1 MIFLRS
7 LMVVLCLTT
16 WGLATWVQAAERV
29 PWTTSRV
36 IGSPEPPLPF
46 KTERVWPA
54 MSFEHPVF
62 LAVQPAAPRM
72 FVGEQAGKVWSFAMR
87 DDVAEKHLVFDVQAS
102 ITYPAETSFD
112 ALYGWAF
119 DPEFA
124 TNRYVYLCYV
134 LKPKPNDIL
143 PEGSRVSRFVLKD
156 TEPPRIDPATETIL
170 LTYRAGGHNGGCLE
184 FGPDGC
190 LYISTG
196 DGAGPNPPDQL
207 RTGQDCSDFLSSI
220 LRIDVRAAT
229 TEKPYRVPTDN
240 PFIDRPGVRPEIWA
254 YGFRNPWKMTFDR
267 ETGDLW
273 VGDVGWDQWE
283 LVQRVPKGA
292 NFGWAAYE
300 GRQPILPDLDSGP
313 SPVLPPT
320 IDLPHSIAA
329 SVTGGYVYRGS
340 KFPEIVGQ
348 YVFGDWETKR
358 LWAVDHD
365 ASGHPVLRDLAN
377 SGLQIVAFGQDH
389 DGELYVA
396 DYGQGVIHGLARN
409 KQAVESTP
417 FPRHLSETGVFAD
430 VRQQSP
436 NPGVLPFE
444 INQPQWA
451 DFATA
456 ERWIAIP
463 GTDPIVWHPQDRAI
477 PGSMFSRQHDF
488 PAGTVLVK
496 TLSLEMT
503 AGDPDSAKN
512 IETQLLHFDGV
523 NWLGYSYAWNDEQ
536 TDAVLVP
543 SAGQQRTLRVTD
555 PKWSGGERVQRWSFA
570 SRTQCISCHTP
581 WAQHALAFQPQ
592 QLQRPVLKE
601 GQQISQL
608 QWLEEHG
615 YYRRVD
621 GQQQTLEPIS
631 EKSLN
636 DLKPL
641 ASADDPTATVHDLA
655 RSYLHVHCSHCHRFN
670 GGGAGSFELL
680 SKLTD
685 DQLLVIDT
693 PARQGNLGIEEAN
706 IVTPGVPAQSL
717 LYVRMAKF
725 GRGRMPHLGAEFVD
739 EQGLGWIEGWIRGLS
754 PEATPSAPVPA
765 LTASSLD
772 NWPTAMRLARAIGRH
787 EVSAADRDRVL
798 QTAAEHP
805 SPLVRDLFAG
815 YQPAHRQRVTLG
827 AVVDPQAILSLNGT
841 AEQGRVLFHETPG
854 VQCQACHKWE
864 TFQPS
869 IGPDLREMVRK
880 RSRAELLASLLTPS
894 AAIEPAYR
902 TQIVE
907 LLSGRVV
914 TGLLVREDD
923 KEVVLR
929 ETTGRDITVAVTDI
943 EARNQSPQSLMP
955 EGLLRDLTAQEAA
968 DLLAYL
974 ESLKTATVSESP
986 KQP

>member
-1 MIFLRS
+1 MISLRS
-7 LMVVLCLTT
+7 LMVVLCVVH
-16 WGLATWVQAAERV
+16 AAQAAERV

-36 IGSPEPPLPF
+36 VGSPEPPLPF
-46 KTERVWPA
+46 KTERIWPA
-54 MSFEHPVF
+54 IRFEHPVF
-62 LAVQPAAPRM
+62 LAVQPHAPRM
-72 FVGEQAGKVWSFAMR
+72 FVGEQAGKVWSFTMH
-87 DDVAEKHLVFDVQAS
+87 DTVTEKHLVFDVKAS
-102 ITYPAETSFD
+102 ITYPPDTSFD

-124 TNRYVYLCYV
+124 TNRYIYLCYV

-143 PEGSRVSRFVLKD
+143 PLGSRVSRFVLSD
-156 TEPPRIDPATETIL
+156 TNPPTIDPQSETIL

-220 LRIDVRAAT
+220 LRIDVRGST
-229 TEKPYRVPTDN
+229 PEKPYRVPTDN
-240 PFIDRPGVRPEIWA
+240 PFVDQPGVRPEIWA

-283 LVQRVPKGA
+283 LVQQVTKGA

-300 GRQPILPDLDSGP
+300 GRQPILPDVETGP

-320 IDLPHSIAA
+320 IALPHSIAA
-329 SVTGGYVYRGS
+329 SVTGGYVYRGR
-340 KFPEIVGQ
+340 KFPELIGQ
-348 YVFGDWETKR
+348 YLFGDWETKR
-358 LWAVDHD
+358 IWAVDHD
-365 ASGHPVLRDLAN
+365 ASGQPVMRDLAD

-389 DGELYVA
+389 HGEIYVA
-396 DYGQGVIHGLARN
+396 DYGSGVIHTLARN
-409 KQAVESTP
+409 RQATESTP
-417 FPRHLSETGVFAD
+417 FPRQLSETGLFAD
-430 VRQQSP
+430 VSHQTP

-444 INQPQWA
+444 INQPMWS

-456 ERWIAIP
+456 QRWIAIP
-463 GTDPIVWHPQDRAI
+463 GSDPIIWHPQDRAI
-477 PGSMFSRQHDF
+477 PGSMFTRQHDF
-488 PAGTVLVK
+488 PTGTVLVK

-503 AGDPDSAKN
+503 AGDPQSARK

-543 SAGQQRTLRVTD
+543 SEGQQRTLRIVD
-555 PKWSGGERVQRWSFA
+555 SEWSGGERVQRWSFA

-592 QLQRPVLKE
+592 QLHRPVMKD
-601 GQQISQL
+601 GQPVSQL
-608 QWLEEHG
+608 RWLEEHG

-621 GQQQTLEPIS
+621 SQQQTLDLLS
-631 EKSLN
+631 GQQLD
-636 DLKPL
+636 DLKPH
-641 ASADDPTATVHDLA
+641 ARADDPEATVHDLA

-685 DQLLVIDT
+685 EQLLVVNT
-693 PARQGNLGIEEAN
+693 PPRQGNLGIDHAA
-706 IVTPGVPAQSL
+706 IVTPGVPEQSL

-725 GRGRMPHLGAEFVD
+725 GRGHMPHLGTEFVD

-754 PEATPSAPVPA
+754 PELTPSTEVPA
-765 LTASSLD
+765 LMPNSLD
-772 NWPTAMRLARAIGRH
+772 DWPTAMRLARAVGGH
-787 EVSAADRDRVL
+787 ELSLVDRERVL
-798 QTAAEHP
+798 QLAAEHS

-815 YQPAHRQRVTLG
+815 YQPASRQRVTLG
-827 AVVDPQAILSLNGT
+827 AVVDAQAILTLNGT
-841 AEQGRVLFHETPG
+841 VERGRVLFHETPG
-854 VQCQACHKWE
+854 VQCQSCHKF
-864 TFQPS
+864 TADQPS
-869 IGPDLREMVRK
+869 IGPDLREIAKK
-880 RSRAELLASLLTPS
+880 RSRGELLTSLLSPS
-894 AAIEPAYR
+894 AAIEPPYR
-902 TQIVE
+902 THIVE
-907 LLSGRVV
+907 LTSGRVV
-914 TGLLVREDD
+914 TGLIVKQDD
-923 KEVVLR
+923 QTLVLR
-929 ETTGRDITVAVTDI
+929 ESTGKDIVIPVAEI
-943 EARNQSPQSLMP
+943 EMQTASPQSLMP

-974 ESLKTATVSESP
+974 ESFKAATVSESP

>member
-1 MIFLRS
+1 MMFLRS
-7 LMVVLCLTT
+7 LLVVLS
-16 WGLATWVQAAERV
+16 LATWLQAAERV

-46 KTERVWPA
+46 KTERIWPA

-62 LAVQPAAPRM
+62 LAVQPDAPQM
-72 FVGEQAGKVWSFAMR
+72 FVGEQAGKVWAFAMR
-87 DDVAEKHLVFDVQAS
+87 DDVTEKHLVFDVKAS
-102 ITYPAETSFD
+102 ITYPTETSFD

-134 LKPKPNDIL
+134 LKPQPNEVL
-143 PEGSRVSRFVLKD
+143 PEGSRVSRFVLKTAD
-156 TEPPRIDPATETIL
+156 RPTIDPASETIL

-184 FGPDGC
+184 FGPDGY

-207 RTGQDCSDFLSSI
+207 GTGQDCSDLLSSI
-220 LRIDVRAAT
+220 LRIDVRGAT
-229 TEKPYRVPTDN
+229 AEKPYRVPALN
-240 PFIDRPGVRPEIWA
+240 PFVDRPGIRPEIWA

-267 ETGDLW
+267 KTGELW

-283 LVQRVPKGA
+283 LVQRVTKGA

-300 GRQPILPDLDSGP
+300 GRQPILPNLSPGP
-313 SPVLPPT
+313 SVVQPPT
-320 IDLPHSIAA
+320 IALPHSIAA
-329 SVTGGYVYRGS
+329 SVTGGYVYRGQ
-340 KFPEIVGQ
+340 KFPELAGQ
-348 YVFGDWETKR
+348 YIFGDWETKR
-358 LWAVDHD
+358 IWAVDHD
-365 ASGHPVLRDLAN
+365 ASGQPILRDLAD

-396 DYGQGVIHGLARN
+396 DYGQGVMHALVRN
-409 KQAVESTP
+409 RQALQPST
-417 FPRHLSETGVFAD
+417 FPQKLSETGIFAK
-430 VRQQSP
+430 VSGQTP

-463 GTDPIVWHPQDRAI
+463 GSDSVIWHPQDRAI

-488 PAGTVLVK
+488 PEGTVLVK

-503 AGDPDSAKN
+503 AGDPKSAKK

-523 NWLGYSYAWNDEQ
+523 NWLGYSYAWNDDQ

-543 SAGQQRTLRVTD
+543 SAGQQRTLRISD
-555 PKWSGGERVQRWSFA
+555 AKWSGGERVQRWSFA

-592 QLQRPVLKE
+592 QLHRPVMKE
-601 GQQISQL
+601 GQTVSQL
-608 QWLEEHG
+608 KWLEEQG

-621 GQQQTLEPIS
+621 GQQQTLEPLS
-631 EKSLN
+631 ETSLN

-641 ASADDPTATVHDLA
+641 ARADDPAATVHNLA

-685 DQLLVIDT
+685 EQLLVIDT
-693 PARQGNLGIEEAN
+693 PPRQGNLGIDGAN
-706 IVTPGVPAQSL
+706 IVTPGFPAQSL

-739 EQGLGWIEGWIRGLS
+739 EQGLGWIDGWIRSLS
-754 PEATPSAPVPA
+754 TEATPSAPVPA
-765 LTASSLD
+765 LTANALD
-772 NWPTAMRLARAIGRH
+772 DWPTAVQWARAIGQRQ
-787 EVSAADRDRVL
+787 VIADDRERVL
-798 QTAAEHP
+798 QQAAEHP

-815 YQPAHRQRVTLG
+815 HQPANRQRVTLG
-827 AVVDPQAILSLNGT
+827 AVVDPPVVLSLNGT
-841 AEQGRVLFHETPG
+841 AERGRVLFHETPG
-854 VQCQACHKWE
+854 VQCQACHKL
-864 TFQPS
+864 TTSQPS
-869 IGPDLREMVRK
+869 IGPDLREMVKK
-880 RSRAELLASLLTPS
+880 RSRAELLTSLLTPS
-894 AAIEPAYR
+894 AAMEPAYR

-907 LLSGRVV
+907 LTSGRVL
-914 TGLLVREDD
+914 TGLIVRQDD
-923 KEVVLR
+923 KSLVLR
-929 ETTGRDITVAVTDI
+929 ESNGKDTVISVADI
-943 EARNQSPQSLMP
+943 ETQSASPQSLMP

-974 ESLKTATVSESP
+974 ESLKAATVSETDR
-986 KQP
+986 QP